1 MKLANSFLTIP
12 LISIWGFYAMWF
24 GQVDTLLQQ
33 SLHPLIAS
41 LLTLKLLLHF
51 LFSSNKPSVCCSGSL
66 GNGTYPVLCKSYLEM
81 ILLKKSYFFSPKSHQ
96 MQIVSQLLVQVLCVG
111 ILSGWVCISL
121 AHTFTTTV
129 FIGATSLFCWGKKC
143 FLDVNYDSWV
153 LNLSAVFFFF
163 ERS

>member
-81 ILLKKSYFFSPKSHQ
+81 ILLKKSYFFLSQKSSNANSLSALGTSSLCWNFVWLSLYKPCTYFYNHCLYRCNFS
-96 MQIVSQLLVQVLCVG
+96 ILL
-111 ILSGWVCISL
+111 
-121 AHTFTTTV
+121 
-129 FIGATSLFCWGKKC
+129 GKKM
-143 FLDVNYDSWV
+143 FSWC
-153 LNLSAVFFFF
+153 
-163 ERS
+163 